1 MYLHARD
8 VTISALQKMEKVEEM
23 ITGKKQ
29 GDTSSKDNNF
39 CKVFIAVKECCY
51 FRSSLS
57 FLAVN
62 ALTMRKNSWL
72 SSFVFI
78 CTTKPHLFISSPSFK
93 YQNKWNEI
101 PKTKSTV
108 SSMRGRLKASIRH
121 SWHMINIGS
130 NSKHSDFHLISK
142 FTWYVHMCHLISDCI
157 ILATFP
163 SSPPH

>member
-62 ALTMRKNSWL
+62 ALTMRKNS
-72 SSFVFI
+72 
-78 CTTKPHLFISSPSFK
+78 
-93 YQNKWNEI
+93 
-101 PKTKSTV
+101 
-108 SSMRGRLKASIRH
+108 
-121 SWHMINIGS
+121 
-130 NSKHSDFHLISK
+130 
-142 FTWYVHMCHLISDCI
+142 
-157 ILATFP
+157 
-163 SSPPH
+163 